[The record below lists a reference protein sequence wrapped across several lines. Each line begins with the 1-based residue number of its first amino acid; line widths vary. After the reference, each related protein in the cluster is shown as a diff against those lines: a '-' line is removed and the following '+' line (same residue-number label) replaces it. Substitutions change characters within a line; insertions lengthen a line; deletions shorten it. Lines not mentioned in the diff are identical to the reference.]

1 MNRLAWIAI
10 VALAGVTVFVAGDL
24 LDPESVPVAQAVE
37 LTGTVPADRPPREGF
52 FVVPPRVVDFR
63 DDAAGPSDPS
73 EAEDSPDDGS
83 DDQDDDGRD
92 EDVPDEGAADAS
104 PDDSP
109 DDQDD
114 EDDSVDD
121 DD

>member
-73 EAEDSPDDGS
+73 EAEDSPDD
-83 DDQDDDGRD
+83 QDDDGRD